1 MELKEEKMKLKTVSL
16 QELNG
21 SYFAYLP
28 KMWVKQSGL
37 KKGDKISWIIEE
49 GDHHTLHLK
58 KESIGA

>member
-1 MELKEEKMKLKTVSL
+1 MELKTVSL

>member
-1 MELKEEKMKLKTVSL
+1 MEKNMELKTVSL

-37 KKGDKISWIIEE
+37 KKGDKVSWTIEE
-49 GDHHTLHLK
+49 GDLKTIHLK